1 MQYFVLPH
9 CCIAFNA
16 KVASSALASAI
27 VRKYHPDRLEKALS
41 EYEKKWS
48 QFSDEFK
55 ASLPESFQRMFRS
68 DMNDSISFWQNLCT
82 ITRNPELPVLLL
94 IRNPVDRFLSG
105 ASYLSQDIDKLLTA
119 LEKDDEEY
127 VLESLPIKI
136 TKNTHFIKQS
146 WLIKGDTRLYSFPEQ
161 LQQFCRDAGLE
172 WPLQRVNEG
181 KNIKPVLTERQI
193 KRIEAYYAEDVELWK
208 LIKLN

>member
-27 VRKYHPDRLEKALS
+27 VRKYHPDRLEKVIA
-41 EYEKKWS
+41 EYEQNWS

-94 IRNPVDRFLSG
+94 VRNPVDRFLSG
-105 ASYLSQDIDKLLTA
+105 ASYLSQDIDKLLTG

-146 WLIKGDTRLYSFPEQ
+146 WLIKGDTRLYRFPDQ
-161 LQQFCRDAGLE
+161 LEQFCLDAGLE
-172 WPLQRVNEG
+172 WPLQRINEG
-181 KNIKPVLTERQI
+181 TNIKPVLTEEQI
-193 KRIEAYYAEDVELWK
+193 KRIQAYYAEDVELWN

>member
-9 CCIAFNA
+9 CCVAFNA

-27 VRKYHPDRLEKALS
+27 VRKYHPDRLEKSLS

-94 IRNPVDRFLSG
+94 VRNPVDRFLSG
-105 ASYLSQDIDKLLTA
+105 ASYLSQDIDKLLTG

-146 WLIKGDTRLYSFPEQ
+146 WLIKGDTRLYRFPDQ
-161 LQQFCRDAGLE
+161 LEQFCLDAGLD
-172 WPLQRVNEG
+172 WPLQRINEG
-181 KNIKPVLTERQI
+181 ANIKPVLTEEQI
-193 KRIEAYYAEDVELWK
+193 KRIESYYAEDVKLWN

>member
-9 CCIAFNA
+9 CCVAFNA

-27 VRKYHPDRLEKALS
+27 VRKYHPDRLEKSLS

-55 ASLPESFQRMFRS
+55 ASLPEGFQRMFRS

-94 IRNPVDRFLSG
+94 VRNPVDRFLSG
-105 ASYLSQDIDKLLTA
+105 ASYLSQDIDKLLTG

-146 WLIKGDTRLYSFPEQ
+146 WLIKGDTRLYRFPDQ
-161 LQQFCRDAGLE
+161 LEQFCLDAGLD
-172 WPLQRVNEG
+172 WPLQRINEG
-181 KNIKPVLTERQI
+181 ANIKPVLTEEQI
-193 KRIEAYYAEDVELWK
+193 KRIESYYAEDVKLWN

>member
-9 CCIAFNA
+9 CCVAFNA

-27 VRKYHPDRLEKALS
+27 VRKHHPDRLEKALF

-55 ASLPESFQRMFRS
+55 ASLPEGFQRMFRS

-94 IRNPVDRFLSG
+94 VRNPVDRFLSG
-105 ASYLSQDIDKLLTA
+105 SSYLSQDIDKLLTG

-146 WLIKGDTRLYSFPEQ
+146 WLIKGDTRLYRFPDQ
-161 LQQFCRDAGLE
+161 LEQFCLDAGLD
-172 WPLQRVNEG
+172 WPLQRINEG
-181 KNIKPVLTERQI
+181 KNVKPILTEEQI
-193 KRIEAYYAEDVELWK
+193 KRIESYYAEDVELFK
-208 LIKLN
+208 SI